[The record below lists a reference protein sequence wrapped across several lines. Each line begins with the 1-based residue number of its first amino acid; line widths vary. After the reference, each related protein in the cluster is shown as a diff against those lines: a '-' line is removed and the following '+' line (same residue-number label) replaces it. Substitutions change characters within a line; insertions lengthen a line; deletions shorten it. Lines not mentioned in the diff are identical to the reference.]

1 MRFLSRYLQ
10 EKLASPIL
18 IFFFLGCINLFW
30 LVKILKGKKTQITNA
45 ILHFFKNVS
54 QVFRHFSQ
62 IVVYEC
68 VSRSSRSELFYK
80 KGVLRNF
87 AKFTGKD
94 LCQSLLFNKVAG
106 LRTPFLTEPLWWLL
120 LYISLSFSP
129 LNTLKVLTYTEHSRK
144 ALNSPP
150 CEGNKIPNVP
160 CYSTTI
166 AIVIQYLEV
175 KWSTQ
180 TENKIRAFDS
190 ISCSCSFIEWYL

>member
-1 MRFLSRYLQ
+1 MSR
-10 EKLASPIL
+10 
-18 IFFFLGCINLFW
+18 
-30 LVKILKGKKTQITNA
+30 
-45 ILHFFKNVS
+45 
-54 QVFRHFSQ
+54 VFRHFSQ
-62 IVVYEC
+62 IVAYEYI
-68 VSRSSRSELFYK
+68 SRSSRSELFYK
-80 KGVLRNF
+80 KGVLRNL

-94 LCQSLLFNKVAG
+94 LCQSLFFNKVAG

-129 LNTLKVLTYTEHSRK
+129 LNTLKVLTYIEHNRK
-144 ALNSPP
+144 VLNSPP
-150 CEGNKIPNVP
+150 CERNKTPNVP

-180 TENKIRAFDS
+180 TGNKIQAFDS